1 MLTAHTGCAACAPTM
16 CRTRALP
23 LTSMPDSFM
32 DLAMSVRAMVLETF
46 RPATS
51 GFSVWSTPAAA
62 AAACGGTRAAIL
74 LLMRC
79 ARAPA
84 AAVAGVPPK
93 R

>member
-1 MLTAHTGCAACAPTM
+1 MLADTAACWRRSSQATKS
-16 CRTRALP
+16 TR
-23 LTSMPDSFM
+23 TSMPDSFM